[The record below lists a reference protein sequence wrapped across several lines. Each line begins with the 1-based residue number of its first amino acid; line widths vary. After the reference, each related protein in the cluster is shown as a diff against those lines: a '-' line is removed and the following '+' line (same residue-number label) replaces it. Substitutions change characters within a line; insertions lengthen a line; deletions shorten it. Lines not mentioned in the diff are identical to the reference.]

1 MAPPAWRSTGSLSR
15 CRVYRKPLRPLP
27 YFGVLYAAEYASGWA
42 LRRTLGRCPWDYEQR
57 GVTLHCLIRLDDAP
71 ACWLL
76 GYAFES
82 IRERVEMIERALF
95 TPRRRICCRRQ
106 SVKLA
111 DA

>member
-1 MAPPAWRSTGSLSR
+1 
-15 CRVYRKPLRPLP
+15 LRPLP

-82 IRERVEMIERALF
+82 TRERVEMIERALF

-106 SVKLA
+106 SVKQA